1 MTAFLQNG
9 GVPQLHVS
17 SSSQWVEIQRNTFK
31 NWVNE
36 QLKGEGHSIFDIRTD
51 FADGVILVAL
61 VETLQRRKLNGCVRQ
76 PVHNH
81 EKLHNITIALEAIA
95 SDHVTLVSIDSSHIT
110 EGNTKLILALLWQL
124 VLRYQIG
131 LSSFQHRGWLLAW
144 VQAVIPECHVTN
156 LTSDWNSGI
165 ALHALLEFCKH
176 GLGSNWKHLNPLDRV
191 NNCREGMKLARQHFG
206 IPLVLRPE
214 DLANSNLD
222 ELSAITYLSYFTKVG
237 APGYNATLQRI
248 QPLIRNYPV
257 FNFTTDWKD
266 GRVLCELV
274 HVFGGDVPTW
284 PELHGTNTQRL
295 RQGMEG
301 AVGIGVEP
309 LLTVEELASEGPEH
323 LGVMAYAA
331 RFLSLTPGVISYEHS
346 YKETKI
352 ITMEE
357 HHVGSRG
364 PSTLAGSAGQLS
376 DRHMT
381 NGRSRDTS
389 PSSTTSS
396 TLSETNHQLEYTL
409 VRTPSLRRKQRKTVK
424 ASEGPKK
431 DTYSDGVIIY
441 ATSHTT
447 VTPDDIKLVAESP
460 MGRLIKMNGDGMY
473 HAQFSEDEIGE
484 WTVTL
489 SVNGQIVDS
498 CKVNVCDPSQVKVTG
513 LKAGMT
519 ATPHRFNIDTRGA
532 GRGKLEAEVQTGNRN
547 IPCHIREVD
556 DQRYQASFTPNVA
569 GHYTI
574 AVLYNKAEIRDD
586 ASFTPGDEELHR
598 QAIFSTNMKPHL
610 DHYKITATCDWQ
622 VDYMT
627 GGPIDLY
634 IGDTA
639 DVRVYSMQDGT
650 VCSVP
655 HFIADVTNAP
665 PGGDLE
671 AEVQFGAHRFPADVS
686 EDPDR
691 PGLYKVVFKPRGP
704 GTYRLFII
712 YNKRLVKGSPFLQEI
727 AELTSPSVEG
737 PGLTKGVVAEP
748 AEFNIDARGFPGQ
761 IAIDIQGPHYPING
775 NVTRHPDGTHTVTY
789 VPEEVGIH
797 RIHVKLDGKDVQSS
811 PYHPKIIDPLKVRV
825 SGGWGPLMD
834 GHERIPLT
842 VNKEKHIPFDASGAG
857 PGELTGNVH
866 GPSDKVPVTIDA
878 RGDGKHTLI
887 FTPKEE
893 GKHYIDVFWSG
904 YALPRS
910 PYHGY
915 ATYGREEPDYP
926 TVMVK
931 PHSPI
936 TVRKQP
942 VQESAYGDPPAGYWV
957 RADRH
962 SNSPDTTPS
971 KIYILAPNK
980 NEPRVV
986 SAVNY
991 PPTRIRVQ
999 RHGSDISHTNKP
1011 RHYLQPKRTGSV
1023 YSASTHSAKSEP
1035 HYRNRNNN
1043 RKEPDVVITRLP
1055 RSSPTYLHVDDPSP
1069 RELHVYTSS
1078 PQGSSPSLSP
1088 TYIYSQPQK
1097 SPASVASSKGNSPK
1111 VLLRGKGLKEADLD
1125 KPAHFSIDG
1134 REAGPGEPEARVH
1147 SIRSEPPVQIE
1158 PTGPKQYRC
1167 TYIPRVPGAYLL
1179 DIKWNGKP
1187 LKCCPFKIDVK
1198 KPVYPEKVGV
1208 TPLTGDLKAGVI
1220 GREIDLKIDPREAG
1234 HGELTIDCKDPE
1246 GHDVP
1251 VHLTDNYDGT
1261 YRLRVR
1267 PQKLGKHILNIR
1279 LNKQH
1284 VFGSPYA
1291 IEIKGKVM
1299 TGNVKV
1305 WGPGL
1310 ENGVFPDYQ
1319 GHFYAD
1325 ATGAGGGELHV
1336 SVMGLKGAFHVEMKR
1351 ASQKDKLFHCLYHPL
1366 EPGVYTINVQW
1377 SGKHVSGSPYRVVV
1391 AASEMDLLEY
1401 ENKVDRSQT
1410 SSARSSGKLS
1420 SPNTTQNSIM
1430 Y

>member
-331 RFLSLTPGVISYEHS
+331 RFLSLTPGVIS
-346 YKETKI
+346 
-352 ITMEE
+352 
-357 HHVGSRG
+357 
-364 PSTLAGSAGQLS
+364 
-376 DRHMT
+376 
-381 NGRSRDTS
+381 
-389 PSSTTSS
+389 
-396 TLSETNHQLEYTL
+396 ETNHQLEYTL

-574 AVLYNKAEIRDD
+574 AVLYNKAEIRGIIEFSDI
-586 ASFTPGDEELHR
+586 PG
-598 QAIFSTNMKPHL
+598 
-610 DHYKITATCDWQ
+610 DWQ

-926 TVMVK
+926 TVMV
-931 PHSPI
+931 
-936 TVRKQP
+936 
-942 VQESAYGDPPAGYWV
+942 
-957 RADRH
+957 
-962 SNSPDTTPS
+962 
-971 KIYILAPNK
+971 
-980 NEPRVV
+980 

-1097 SPASVASSKGNSPK
+1097 SPASVASSK
-1111 VLLRGKGLKEADLD
+1111 
-1125 KPAHFSIDG
+1125 
-1134 REAGPGEPEARVH
+1134 
-1147 SIRSEPPVQIE
+1147 
-1158 PTGPKQYRC
+1158 
-1167 TYIPRVPGAYLL
+1167 AYLL

-1401 ENKVDRSQT
+1401 ENKVDSDRIDKPSFPTNIKCNIVFKKRKSLHFRNIDQKT
-1410 SSARSSGKLS
+1410 K
-1420 SPNTTQNSIM
+1420 TIFT
-1430 Y
+1430 